1 MNNQLLHSE
10 VLMADEILD
19 HDTPYGV
26 LTSKRN
32 TINLTVNMLET
43 KKNSTCMTILLISGC
58 FQPEQYLALIILMM
72 R

>member
-10 VLMADEILD
+10 VLMADEISD

-58 FQPEQYLALIILMM
+58 FLPEQYLALIILMM

>member
-10 VLMADEILD
+10 VLMADEISD
-19 HDTPYGV
+19 HDTPDGV

-58 FQPEQYLALIILMM
+58 FQPERYLALIILMM